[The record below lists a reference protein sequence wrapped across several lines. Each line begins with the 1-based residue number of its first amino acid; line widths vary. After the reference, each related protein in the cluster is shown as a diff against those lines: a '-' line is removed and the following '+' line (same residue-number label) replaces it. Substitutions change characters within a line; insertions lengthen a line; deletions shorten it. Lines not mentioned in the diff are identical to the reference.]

1 MESFHTTTSLNTKC
15 RTTGR
20 TLKTYSD
27 VRQKHRVDS
36 ERVKNMTWQEIRD
49 DSISKLKDLV
59 TAVGIIEKETQTERY
74 AICEDCSE
82 FRKPLRQCKVCS
94 CFMPAKT
101 LFKGSQC
108 PKGYWNK

>member
-1 MESFHTTTSLNTKC
+1 M
-15 RTTGR
+15 
-20 TLKTYSD
+20 KTMQGS
-27 VRQKHRVDS
+27 REKHLS
-36 ERVKNMTWQEIRD
+36 QVKRENKMTWQELRD

-59 TAVGIIEKETQTERY
+59 TAVGSGFIEKEVQAERY